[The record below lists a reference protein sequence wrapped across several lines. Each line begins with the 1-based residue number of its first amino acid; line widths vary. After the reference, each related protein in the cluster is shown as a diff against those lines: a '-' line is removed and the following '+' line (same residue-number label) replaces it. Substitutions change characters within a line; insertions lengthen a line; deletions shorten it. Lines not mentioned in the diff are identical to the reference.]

1 MKELTV
7 LMICIL
13 SVFFYMNFVRQKLYL
28 EKIRAN
34 NGTEYLVRNLPDK
47 VEAANKLGRIS
58 DSLKNLV
65 NGLGGDSGD
74 SGEGSKGKSD
84 YIKQLK
90 DSFHHEQITENIPGS
105 MYVAYSVN
113 KGEELSLCIREK
125 DSEKF
130 IDENTI
136 IFVAIHELSHIM
148 THETGHTPLFWDNMK
163 YLLEKASSQGIYMP
177 QDYSTN
183 PVTYCGM
190 DINST
195 PMNS

>member
-1 MKELTV
+1 MKELTL

-13 SVFFYMNFVRQKLYL
+13 IVFFYMNFLRQKLYL
-28 EKIRAN
+28 EKIRSS
-34 NGTEYLVRNLPDK
+34 NGNEYLVRNLPDK
-47 VEAANKLGRIS
+47 NEAANKLGSIS

-65 NGLGGDSGD
+65 NGLNENDD
-74 SGEGSKGKSD
+74 KKGE

-90 DSFHHEQITENIPGS
+90 ESFNPEYITENIPGS

-125 DSEKF
+125 GTEKF
-130 IDENTI
+130 IDDNTI

-148 THETGHTPLFWDNMK
+148 TPETGHTPLFWDNMK

-177 QDYSTN
+177 VDYSQS
-183 PVTYCGM
+183 PVEYCGM

-195 PMNS
+195 PMNG

>member
-65 NGLGGDSGD
+65 NGLSDS
-74 SGEGSKGKSD
+74 SSEKSD

>member
-28 EKIRAN
+28 EKIRAD

-47 VEAANKLGRIS
+47 LEAANKLGKIS

-65 NGLGGDSGD
+65 DGLGDS
-74 SGEGSKGKSD
+74 SSKKSA

-90 DSFHHEQITENIPGS
+90 DSFHPEQITENIPGS

-125 DSEKF
+125 DTEKF

-177 QDYSTN
+177 IDYKQN

-195 PMNS
+195 PMNN

>member
-47 VEAANKLGRIS
+47 LEAANKLGKIS

-65 NGLGGDSGD
+65 NSLGDS
-74 SGEGSKGKSD
+74 SSEKGAS
-84 YIKQLK
+84 IKQLTDK
-90 DSFHHEQITENIPGS
+90 FNPKQITENIPGS

-125 DSEKF
+125 NTEKF
-130 IDENTI
+130 IDDNTI

-163 YLLEKASSQGIYMP
+163 YLLEQASSQGIYMP
-177 QDYSTN
+177 VDYSQS
-183 PVTYCGM
+183 PVEYCGM

>member
-28 EKIRAN
+28 EKIRAD

-47 VEAANKLGRIS
+47 LEAANKLGKIS

-65 NGLGGDSGD
+65 NSLGDS
-74 SGEGSKGKSD
+74 SSEKSAS
-84 YIKQLK
+84 IKQLK
-90 DSFHHEQITENIPGS
+90 DSFNPKQITENIPGS

-125 DSEKF
+125 DTENF

-177 QDYSTN
+177 IDYSQS
-183 PVTYCGM
+183 PVKYCGM

-195 PMNS
+195 PMKS